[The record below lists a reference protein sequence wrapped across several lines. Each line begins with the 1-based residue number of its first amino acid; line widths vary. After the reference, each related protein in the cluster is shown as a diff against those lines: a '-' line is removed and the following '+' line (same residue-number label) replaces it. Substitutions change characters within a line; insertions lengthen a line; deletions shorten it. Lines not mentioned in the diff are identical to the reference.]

1 MVSKFSAL
9 VTYQKKKIQCTSNFY
24 TNHENSG
31 GGGNH
36 DGRIDVNNGMVEQA
50 LR

>member
-1 MVSKFSAL
+1 MFDKRENIVRNGF
-9 VTYQKKKIQCTSNFY
+9 KIQCTSNFY

-31 GGGNH
+31 GGSNH
-36 DGRIDVNNGMVEQA
+36 DGRIDVNNSMVEQA